1 MLRLRS
7 GIERPLSPAALL
19 DRSVTGAVLFD
30 KSVAVVK
37 VSALQT
43 TCGFEG
49 FER

>member
-1 MLRLRS
+1 MLELRS

-30 KSVAVVK
+30 ESVAVVK
-37 VSALQT
+37 VPAVQT

-49 FER
+49 LER